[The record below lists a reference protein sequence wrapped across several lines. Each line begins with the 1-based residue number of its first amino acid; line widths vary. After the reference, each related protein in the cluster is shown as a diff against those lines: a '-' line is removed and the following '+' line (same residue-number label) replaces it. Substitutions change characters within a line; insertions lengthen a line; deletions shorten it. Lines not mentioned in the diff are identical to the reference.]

1 LKTPGEGTGPTG
13 PTSSDLGWFDNC
25 SLTAEMSDA
34 SDPKVGQDQAEER
47 AVEALQ
53 AEYRKSLE
61 KLRAILQREV
71 LLKKMWAEL
80 DGDAHHFE

>member
-1 LKTPGEGTGPTG
+1 VGFFPP
-13 PTSSDLGWFDNC
+13 PGWFDNC

-34 SDPKVGQDQAEER
+34 SDPKVGQDQQDTEKC